1 MHWGTV
7 KNKKSVLQISTALAL
22 LFLASCASVDKPS
35 NEEAPAHYP
44 PVVRQT
50 SPQFIWPVF
59 GGTIT
64 RGYKKPKSG
73 KIKNSRR
80 WRKKHLHHGIDV
92 ADRKNTPIY
101 AAHSGRVI
109 HVGRDR
115 LGFRGYGK
123 LVVIKSEDRQWK
135 TYYAHLNRFRVKYG
149 QKVNKGQ
156 VIGLMGNTGRSRGT
170 HLHFEIRKA
179 NQPIDP
185 IDHLPYTPRITWQYS
200 QPPMWQSDINSAT
213 P

>member
-1 MHWGTV
+1 MQVSTV
-7 KNKKSVLQISTALAL
+7 MMKKSVQIATL
-22 LFLASCASVDKPS
+22 LGLLVLASCASQEKSSDVVNVP
-35 NEEAPAHYP
+35 YP

-50 SPQFIWPVF
+50 IPQFNWPVF

-64 RGYKKPKSG
+64 RGYKKPKHG
-73 KIKNSRR
+73 PIKNSRR
-80 WRKKHLHHGIDV
+80 WRRKHLHHGIDV

-101 AAHSGRVI
+101 AAHSGKVI

-123 LVVIKSEDRQWK
+123 LVIIKSKDRQWK

-170 HLHFEIRKA
+170 HLHFEIRRA

-185 IDHLPYTPRITWQYS
+185 IDHLPYTPMVTWQYS
-200 QPPMWQSDINSAT
+200 EPPMWQNEINRAT